1 MNIQK
6 TNIKSIHH
14 ATVVFSQLA
23 RRVFISSMLKSSD
36 MLTFLVFRSV
46 WSNFKQASLFSACVK
61 TGSCLLLFLCI
72 SYFHWNNMSLLV
84 ANISICETLEV
95 LHGWRNVAKTS
106 INCWRAN
113 VENFV
118 LVYMF
123 PLNTVL
129 YLCVSWEECIF
140 WFLIKPKDCVT
151 RKRSN

>member
-95 LHGWRNVAKTS
+95 LHGWRNVCEN
-106 INCWRAN
+106 INKLLKSKCREFCFG
-113 VENFV
+113 VHVPFKHCLIPV
-118 LVYMF
+118 CKLGGVHILVF
-123 PLNTVL
+123 NQT
-129 YLCVSWEECIF
+129 
-140 WFLIKPKDCVT
+140 
-151 RKRSN
+151 